1 MSSRKTPIS
10 DLFGVTTGQPES
22 TPANPVSPASSVP
35 RNAGGAGGWVAV
47 ALLAIVLAVLLW
59 DRIGGDGQRVPDD
72 KKQDRQER
80 VEPQPP
86 APKIAGK
93 TLIFVHERNPQPIE
107 HDLLLRE
114 MPKFC
119 GDRKLQF
126 RALDDDDT
134 TEPVPAIVAW
144 AKGKGVEPPFALL
157 TGQDDKPLRVIPWPA
172 DQSKLEDLFK

>member
-10 DLFGVTTGQPES
+10 DLFGVTTGQPEPTLS
-22 TPANPVSPASSVP
+22 NPVSPASSVP

-72 KKQDRQER
+72 KKQDRQEK

-86 APKIAGK
+86 APKIIGK
-93 TLIFVHERNPQPIE
+93 TLIFIHERNPQPIE

-114 MPKFC
+114 MPKYTEEK
-119 GDRKLQF
+119 KLAF
-126 RALDDDDT
+126 RAFDDDDT
-134 TEPVPAIVAW
+134 SEPIPAIVAW
-144 AKGKGVEPPFALL
+144 AKSKNVDPPFVVL
-157 TGQDDKPLRVIPWPA
+157 TDANDKPARVIAWPSDIA
-172 DQSKLEDLFK
+172 GLGALFK